1 MSPLLSKLSAY
12 APSAHERC
20 DFDSFRSRAAR
31 ADCMRASWCLCVL
44 LFGGLEAAPL
54 RLRLRERYQRQRTS
68 LRSALSSQISMR
80 PQDQKL
86 VTDAVAASVAA
97 VAVAAALGPKAC
109 SRKGGAFSSALVEQ
123 CRGLRYDVPYE
134 VDATPSTRRR
144 SRDGVDDGAGTRRR
158 RRRREE
164 SRRRSAH
171 HSRRAR
177 PPTSRAAPQEQ
188 EAGQQEPLPPR
199 QGHLV

>member
-1 MSPLLSKLSAY
+1 MS
-12 APSAHERC
+12 RC
-20 DFDSFRSRAAR
+20 GR
-31 ADCMRASWCLCVL
+31 MRAHWCLCVL
-44 LFGGLEAAPL
+44 FLSGLEAAPL
-54 RLRLRERYQRQRTS
+54 RLRLVRRRERYTRYPRQRPS
-68 LRSALSSQISMR
+68 LRSALSSRISMR

-86 VTDAVAASVAA
+86 ILDATAASVAA